1 MAEMTEEVVFS
12 NLVIDRVL
20 QGLFEQTKKD
30 ANGKKYLEVI
40 GALNQ
45 IQNLTINTTTDP
57 KDAVD
62 ARGVLIKRFYT
73 SKNVEVSGENAI
85 MNLDLA
91 GLQFGNPKA
100 NASSADK
107 IVLPRIMQIPVTG
120 TTITLEDVP
129 IEGTLTVYGCNSMG
143 LPEVRYTQGESAKA
157 GVFVLGDKVITLPT
171 DVTSGTVQIK
181 YEYETEKGAMV
192 LQTADK
198 FPETCQLTLSVL
210 ACEPCDP
217 ETLRHVYIVFPSFQL
232 SPDVDLSISTDGVHA
247 FSGSAQV
254 DYCSADKRMFY
265 IAMSDNDTE
274 E

>member
-1 MAEMTEEVVFS
+1 MIFS

-30 ANGKKYLEVI
+30 GDGKEYLEVI

-45 IQNLTINTTTDP
+45 IQNLTINTSTDP

-91 GLQFGNPKA
+91 GLQFGNPKT
-100 NASSADK
+100 NASDVNK
-107 IVLPRIMQIPVTG
+107 IVLPRIMQVPVTG
-120 TTITLEDVP
+120 TTITLKETP
-129 IEGTLTVYGCNSMG
+129 IDGTLTVYVCNSMG
-143 LPEVRYTQGESAKA
+143 LPEVRCVEGSSAKA
-157 GVFVLGDKVITLPT
+157 GTFVYADKVITLPT
-171 DVTSGTVQIK
+171 DVTSGMVQIK
-181 YEYETEKGAMV
+181 YEYETDKGAMV

-198 FPETCQLTLSVL
+198 FPDTCQLTLSVL

-232 SPDVDLSISTDGVHA
+232 SPDVDLSIATDGVHA

-254 DYCSADKRMFY
+254 DYCSPDKRMFY
-265 IAMSDNDTE
+265 IAMSDGDTE

>member
-1 MAEMTEEVVFS
+1 MVFS

-20 QGLFEQTKKD
+20 QGLFEQTKRD
-30 ANGKKYLEVI
+30 EDGREYLEVI

-85 MNLDLA
+85 MNLDLG
-91 GLQFGNPKA
+91 GLQFGNPKT
-100 NASSADK
+100 NASADDR
-107 IVLPRIMQIPVTG
+107 IVLPRIMQMPVTG
-120 TTITLEDVP
+120 TTVTLPEAP
-129 IEGTLTVYGCNSMG
+129 IEGTLTVYVCNTMG
-143 LPEVRYTQGESAKA
+143 LPEVRCKQGAQA
-157 GVFVLGDKVITLPT
+157 GVGTYVYATDTRVVTLPT
-171 DVTSGTVQIK
+171 DVTSGTIQIK
-181 YEYETEKGAMV
+181 YEYETDKGAMI

-198 FPETCQLTLSVL
+198 FPETCKFTLSVL

-232 SPDVDLSISTDGVHA
+232 SPDVDLSIATDGVHA

-254 DYCSADKRMFY
+254 DYCSADKKMFY
-265 IAMSDNDTE
+265 IAMSEDDVE

>member
-1 MAEMTEEVVFS
+1 MADVIFS

-30 ANGKKYLEVI
+30 ADGKEYLEVI

-45 IQNLTINTTTDP
+45 IQNLNINTSTDP

-91 GLQFGNPKA
+91 GLQFGNPKS
-100 NASSADK
+100 NASDDSK
-107 IVLPRIMQIPVTG
+107 IVLPRIMQVPVTG
-120 TTITLEDVP
+120 TTITLKDTP
-129 IEGTLTVYGCNSMG
+129 ITGTLTVYVCNSMG
-143 LPEVRYTQGESAKA
+143 LPEVRCAQGEQADT
-157 GVFVLGDKVITLPT
+157 GVFSYATSSKTITLPT
-171 DVTSGTVQIK
+171 DVTSGMVQIK
-181 YEYETEKGAMV
+181 YEYETNKGAMV

-198 FPETCQLTLSVL
+198 FPETCRFTLSVL

-217 ETLRHVYIVFPSFQL
+217 ETLRHVYIVFPSFLL
-232 SPDVDLSISTDGVHA
+232 SPDVDLSIATDGVHA

-254 DYCSADKRMFY
+254 DYCSPDKKMFY
-265 IAMSDNDTE
+265 IAMSDDDTE